1 MTSCT
6 CEILVRIEVALAAL
20 AGAGLAMACAVASIC
35 LDPQLLGSRTCV
47 SGRVLANGR
56 GKEWG
61 EVRCG
66 GGVAIF

>member
-1 MTSCT
+1 M
-6 CEILVRIEVALAAL
+6 ALGAL
-20 AGAGLAMACAVASIC
+20 LASPGLAMAGAVAERSSREISIC